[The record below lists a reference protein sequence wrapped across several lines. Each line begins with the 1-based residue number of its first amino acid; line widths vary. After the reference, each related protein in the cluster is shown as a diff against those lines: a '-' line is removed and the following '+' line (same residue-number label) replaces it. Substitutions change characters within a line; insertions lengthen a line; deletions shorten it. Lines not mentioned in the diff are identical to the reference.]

1 MVSLMESGDG
11 AARIVEPGA
20 SRAPAGPGCGEPGGA
35 ASGACACG
43 SLGSALPSAAA
54 AGICC
59 IARVGCLS
67 PAGAERSGAVPCAC
81 CSYSSSRRRGLDK
94 QSRARYREA
103 PAAAAG
109 CEASLSSLRGCVMSR
124 FYPVFRVEC
133 DGVALPFFEPWQ
145 GWVCQTAAFRD
156 LGLYL
161 DDLVLFY
168 DSVTAGAISDCVLCV
183 FDMVDGSMVAFADG
197 GLVAAVREPRY

>member
-1 MVSLMESGDG
+1 MG
-11 AARIVEPGA
+11 
-20 SRAPAGPGCGEPGGA
+20 
-35 ASGACACG
+35 
-43 SLGSALPSAAA
+43 
-54 AGICC
+54 
-59 IARVGCLS
+59 
-67 PAGAERSGAVPCAC
+67 
-81 CSYSSSRRRGLDK
+81 
-94 QSRARYREA
+94 
-103 PAAAAG
+103 
-109 CEASLSSLRGCVMSR
+109 SR

-133 DGVALPFFEPWQ
+133 DGVALQFFEPWQ

-156 LGLYL
+156 LGLHL